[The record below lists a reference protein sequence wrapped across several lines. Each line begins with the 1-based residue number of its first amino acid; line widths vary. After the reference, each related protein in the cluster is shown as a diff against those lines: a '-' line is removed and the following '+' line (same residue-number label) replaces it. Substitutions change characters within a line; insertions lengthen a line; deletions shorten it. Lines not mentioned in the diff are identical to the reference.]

1 MMRRHLRGTFLTIV
15 FWSFYLPVWITKHVY
30 RLSGRTIGIL
40 SLLNLDAV
48 QCPACGDEVSLVGRW
63 ECGWCGRVFDGFAF
77 ARCPGRECGA
87 VPPFIE
93 CQSCGLTIDNPTL
106 F

>member
-1 MMRRHLRGTFLTIV
+1 MMRRHQFGTLLKILYWAV
-15 FWSFYLPVWITKHVY
+15 YLPLLTTKAVY
-30 RLSGRTIGIL
+30 RLTGRVIGMAA
-40 SLLNLDAV
+40 LLNRNSLRCA
-48 QCPACGDEVSLVGRW
+48 ACGDDVSLVGRW
-63 ECGWCGRVFDGFAF
+63 ECSWCGRVFDGFAF

-93 CQSCGLTIDNPTL
+93 CQRCGLSIDNPSL

>member
-1 MMRRHLRGTFLTIV
+1 MRRHQIGTIFRVLFWTFYVPYWLT
-15 FWSFYLPVWITKHVY
+15 KRVY
-30 RLSGRTIGIL
+30 RATGRAIGAAALMNRDSLS
-40 SLLNLDAV
+40 
-48 QCPACGDEVSLVGRW
+48 CPACGDEVSLVGRW

-77 ARCPGRECGA
+77 ARCPTRGCGA

-93 CQSCGLTIDNPTL
+93 CQSCGLTIDNPSL

>member
-1 MMRRHLRGTFLTIV
+1 MRRRHQVGTLLTILY
-15 FWSFYLPVWITKHVY
+15 WSFYLPFVITKSLY
-30 RLSGRTIGIL
+30 RLTGRVIGTAQL
-40 SLLNLDAV
+40 RNRDSLHCA
-48 QCPACGDEVSLVGRW
+48 ACGKEVSLVGRW

-93 CQSCGLTIDNPTL
+93 CQGCGLTIDNPSL